1 MHRGQGCLVGLVY
14 GLWRLSSSP
23 AMWVWHFVTNP
34 IVLYPLVALTA
45 YNVLRRLLRR
55 R

>member
-34 IVLYPLVALTA
+34 IVLYPLALTA